1 MQVYAWNMDVEAFL
15 ASQGLIK
22 LRRINVPVEQL
33 LRKSFAG
40 LGLALFASLAWRIV
54 IELQEKNRGVL
65 EGVLRREE
73 CLCLL

>member
-1 MQVYAWNMDVEAFL
+1 MQVYAWNMDVEAFF

-40 LGLALFASLAWRIV
+40 LGLALFAGVAWRIV
-54 IELQEKNRGVL
+54 IELQEEIL
-65 EGVLRREE
+65 A
-73 CLCLL
+73 

>member
-1 MQVYAWNMDVEAFL
+1 MQVYEYGVGIRAFL

-22 LRRINVPVEQL
+22 LRCIYAPVKQL

-40 LGLALFASLAWRIV
+40 LGLALFTGVAWRIV
-54 IELQEKNRGVL
+54 KELQEKNRGVR

-73 CLCLL
+73 CVCLL

>member
-1 MQVYAWNMDVEAFL
+1 MQVYVYGVGIKAFL
-15 ASQGLIK
+15 ASQDLIK
-22 LRRINVPVEQL
+22 LRHINAPVDQL

-40 LGLALFASLAWRIV
+40 LVLALFAGVAWRIV

-65 EGVLRREE
+65 DGVFCREE

>member
-1 MQVYAWNMDVEAFL
+1 MWDTLLKQ
-15 ASQGLIK
+15 S
-22 LRRINVPVEQL
+22 
-33 LRKSFAG
+33 LRKSYTG
-40 LGLALFASLAWRIV
+40 LGLALFAGVAWRIV